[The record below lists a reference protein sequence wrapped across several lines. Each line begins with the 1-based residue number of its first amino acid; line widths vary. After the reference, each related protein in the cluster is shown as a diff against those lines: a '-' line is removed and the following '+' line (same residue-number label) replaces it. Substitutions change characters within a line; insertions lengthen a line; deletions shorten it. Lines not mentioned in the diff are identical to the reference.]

1 MRILVIGGTGLIGT
15 KVVERLRA
23 QGHEA
28 VAASPSS
35 GVDAVTGAGLAEAV
49 AGIDVVVDVA
59 NAPNWEGDAAVRFFQ
74 AATTN
79 LLAAEQAAGVGHHV
93 ALSVVGAHRMA
104 GSDYMRAKIVQEDLI
119 AAGPVPYTI
128 VEATQFF
135 EFLDGIIEGSTA
147 GDSVHVA
154 PIAIQPIAADEVAD
168 RVARAAVSAPANATL
183 EIAGPDV
190 LRLDQL
196 VTGILARR
204 GDPRTVVSDLAV
216 GYFGAEAD
224 DHTLV
229 AGEGAWLGS
238 VPFDAWAAR

>member
-15 KVVERLRA
+15 KVVARLRA
-23 QGHEA
+23 QGHEV

-35 GVDAVTGAGLAEAV
+35 GVDAVAGAGLAEAM
-49 AGIDVVVDVA
+49 AGTDVVVDVA
-59 NAPNWEGDAAVRFFQ
+59 NAPQWEGDSAVRFFQ

-79 LLAAEQAAGVGHHV
+79 LLAAEQAAGVAHHV
-93 ALSVVGAHRMA
+93 ALSVVGTRRMA

-135 EFLDGIIEGSTA
+135 EFLDGIIEGSTVD
-147 GDSVHVA
+147 GGVHVA

-168 RVARAAVSAPANATL
+168 RVALAAVSAPANATL
-183 EIAGPDV
+183 EIGGPDV
-190 LRLDQL
+190 LRLDEL
-196 VTGILARR
+196 VGRILADRD
-204 GDPRTVVSDLAV
+204 DPRSVISDPAV

-224 DHTLV
+224 DGTLV
-229 AGEGAWLGS
+229 TGDGAWLGD
-238 VPFDAWAAR
+238 VTYDIWAAR